1 MANPPASRSVAPG
14 VTGIGMGYIHP
25 DFLSRKSW
33 PLHNEQ
39 RQIQYRKFVQLMI
52 NRIRAGESLSVETDL
67 FASMFDDADHWPWMV
82 PVLAML
88 PELDEHGP
96 YPTNPQMNSLL
107 AHVKK
112 VIDLK
117 RQRRIEKAQR
127 QPGAPKAPES
137 AKAVTGEIRARLAK
151 LLFGPAGETNATDS
165 MRRLLDSWVELGYP
179 EEVIQQALDNKNI
192 DGASKDL
199 ERDNLGL
206 PGQLSKEHLLHLYRV
221 EAQKRSASLGTES
234 TDVHM
239 PFTMSSDDTDDKS
252 IMDNP
257 PADLTS
263 TDEVTPGSKET
274 LQKEQ
279 TSFWHFQ
286 RMHGDNYDRYNNSI
300 SLARLIDDPDVTGR
314 QVNLPSTEITPQG
327 MTIMKGFLNQPPEKV
342 EAMLKEIEKGAST
355 AYEEAVMLQNY
366 TKCLDKDGRETQ
378 VAQTDTSC
386 LDKDG
391 GETQSAQEKQL
402 AQLNVPADN
411 SFVVV
416 TPRAYTA
423 SATTAV
429 PTTSGLPDLP
439 TPSRRPQV
447 AMLETDENMRIDEVK
462 KQLAALGMN
471 VKGVNTA
478 KPPQPMNPDLL
489 NLLEKA
495 NRECSGPKA
504 KEA

>member
-1 MANPPASRSVAPG
+1 
-14 VTGIGMGYIHP
+14 
-25 DFLSRKSW
+25 
-33 PLHNEQ
+33 
-39 RQIQYRKFVQLMI
+39 
-52 NRIRAGESLSVETDL
+52 
-67 FASMFDDADHWPWMV
+67 
-82 PVLAML
+82 
-88 PELDEHGP
+88 
-96 YPTNPQMNSLL
+96 
-107 AHVKK
+107 
-112 VIDLK
+112 
-117 RQRRIEKAQR
+117 
-127 QPGAPKAPES
+127 
-137 AKAVTGEIRARLAK
+137 
-151 LLFGPAGETNATDS
+151 
-165 MRRLLDSWVELGYP
+165 
-179 EEVIQQALDNKNI
+179 
-192 DGASKDL
+192 
-199 ERDNLGL
+199 
-206 PGQLSKEHLLHLYRV
+206 
-221 EAQKRSASLGTES
+221 
-234 TDVHM
+234 
-239 PFTMSSDDTDDKS
+239 
-252 IMDNP
+252 
-257 PADLTS
+257 
-263 TDEVTPGSKET
+263 
-274 LQKEQ
+274 
-279 TSFWHFQ
+279 
-286 RMHGDNYDRYNNSI
+286 
-300 SLARLIDDPDVTGR
+300 
-314 QVNLPSTEITPQG
+314 
-327 MTIMKGFLNQPPEKV
+327 
-342 EAMLKEIEKGAST
+342 
-355 AYEEAVMLQNY
+355 MLQNY